1 MDKSEE
7 YRRKAE
13 HCQQMADA
21 ARKEVD
27 RQEWLLLAQSWR
39 QMQPGGPVSRIVE
52 KPIPHDLEYRAA
64 GAAGNARPGT
74 RHLVQS

>member
-1 MDKSEE
+1 MDKNEE

-27 RQEWLLLAQSWR
+27 RQEWFLLAQSWR
-39 QMQPGGPVSRIVE
+39 QMQPGGSSEPDCREIY
-52 KPIPHDLEYRAA
+52 PP
-64 GAAGNARPGT
+64 
-74 RHLVQS
+74 

>member
-27 RQEWLLLAQSWR
+27 REQWLLLAQSWR
-39 QMQPGGPVSRIVE
+39 QMTSDATEAFDGRSMGGP
-52 KPIPHDLEYRAA
+52 
-64 GAAGNARPGT
+64 
-74 RHLVQS
+74 

>member
-21 ARKEVD
+21 ARLEVD
-27 RQEWLLLAQSWR
+27 RQEWRLLAQSWR
-39 QMQPGGPVSRIVE
+39 QMIVRSTE
-52 KPIPHDLEYRAA
+52 ALDGRSAA
-64 GAAGNARPGT
+64 
-74 RHLVQS
+74 